1 MYYVPYTLFKNMLYF
16 PHEALLSFMQFLCF
30 MSILGYESIKNKP
43 DSTLKKKCWL
53 AVTDCDFS
61 LHYHFK
67 ACCFR
72 GINA

>member
-43 DSTLKKKCWL
+43 DSTLKKKMLTRCNRLWFQL
-53 AVTDCDFS
+53 ALSF
-61 LHYHFK
+61 
-67 ACCFR
+67 
-72 GINA
+72 